1 MKLISLTF
9 VLLSGFALN
18 LMAVP
23 AAPYLVT
30 FAQPDGSSFQAYLKG
45 DENFSWIETQNKQ
58 VLVKSKSSGFFEF
71 ALVEED
77 TDKRLKLAPSGIP
90 LIKPGQSVLRSGTEL
105 PNVTRQQLVK
115 IWQSKISAKR
125 NIELI
130 PTKNSS

>member
-23 AAPYLVT
+23 AAPYLFT
-30 FAQPDGSSFQAYLKG
+30 FAQPDGSAFQAYLKG

-58 VLVKSKSSGFFEF
+58 VLVKSKSSGFFEI

-77 TDKRLKLAPSGIP
+77 KETLNSCLPKILPEQESQYQLNRANCIP
-90 LIKPGQSVLRSGTEL
+90 R
-105 PNVTRQQLVK
+105 
-115 IWQSKISAKR
+115 
-125 NIELI
+125 
-130 PTKNSS
+130 